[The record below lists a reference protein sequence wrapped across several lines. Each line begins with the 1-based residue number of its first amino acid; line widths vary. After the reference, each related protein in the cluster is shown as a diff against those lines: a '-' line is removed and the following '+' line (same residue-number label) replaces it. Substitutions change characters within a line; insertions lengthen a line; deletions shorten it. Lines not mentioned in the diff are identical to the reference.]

1 MKIFIVNLKK
11 DIERKKSIQHQSEK
25 LELDVEFIEA
35 VNGRELSQ
43 DEIKLFCP
51 DFHKSSMTLG
61 ELGCSLSHLK
71 IYEKMVKENI
81 QLALIMEDDAE
92 IGRDIREILD
102 FLITIDN
109 KNLHKPNIFLLSKVN
124 EYIDTFK
131 KPLIKDYHLVS
142 VIDAALTH
150 GYVVNKSAAKRL
162 LDFLRPV
169 WLVADEWKL
178 LRENNVIKL
187 KAVVPSV
194 INFTEHSRNSSI
206 GNEGHSTVNELDIQK
221 RKRKFLTALRLMF
234 WRVFVRSWVKKV
246 RP

>member
-1 MKIFIVNLKK
+1 
-11 DIERKKSIQHQSEK
+11 
-25 LELDVEFIEA
+25 
-35 VNGRELSQ
+35 
-43 DEIKLFCP
+43 
-51 DFHKSSMTLG
+51 
-61 ELGCSLSHLK
+61 
-71 IYEKMVKENI
+71 
-81 QLALIMEDDAE
+81 MEDDAE

-102 FLITIDN
+102 FLIIIDN
-109 KNLHKPNIFLLSKVN
+109 NNTHKPNVFLLIKIN
-124 EYIDTFK
+124 GYIYTFK

-150 GYVVNKSAAKRL
+150 DYVINKFAAKRL

-187 KAVVPSV
+187 KAIVPSV
-194 INFTEHSRNSSI
+194 INLTEHFRNSSI
-206 GNEGHSTVNELDIQK
+206 GNEGHSTVSELDIQK
-221 RKRKFLTALRLMF
+221 RKRKLLTALRLMF

>member
-11 DIERKKSIQHQSEK
+11 DVERKKSIQYQAEK
-25 LELDVEFIEA
+25 LDLSVEFIKA

-43 DEIKLFCP
+43 DEIKLLCP
-51 DFHKSSMTLG
+51 DFDKSSMTLG

-71 IYEKMVKENI
+71 IYEKMIKENI

-109 KNLHKPNIFLLSKVN
+109 KKPYKPNIFLLSKVN
-124 EYIDTFK
+124 EYMDTFK

-150 GYVVNKSAAKRL
+150 GYVINKSAAKRL

-178 LRENNVIKL
+178 LRENKVVKL

-194 INFTEHSRNSSI
+194 INLTEHSHNSSI
-206 GNEGHSTVNELDIQK
+206 GNANHSTVNELDRQK
-221 RKRKFLTALRLMF
+221 RKRKILTALRLMF